1 MDFIG
6 ECCHFSKQKFCL
18 EINFLNLN
26 ILNILEKYWTNR
38 FFIIVSPFDGIMYYE
53 SSFQYLNIFSY
64 LTNIFMK
71 KLNFYKSY
79 FSLIE
84 EPLTLVSLAYTKQ
97 IKLNIRHPI
106 YMLLLIRKNV
116 NVAEVLVCWSFPD
129 IIITIIYSY
138 FKDMLRCSFR
148 VPRSI
153 LFDKGTKRRLNQGE
167 EENDNSCKKMKE

>member
-1 MDFIG
+1 MDESVVIFR
-6 ECCHFSKQKFCL
+6 
-18 EINFLNLN
+18 NLN
-26 ILNILEKYWTNR
+26 ILNILEKYLTNR

-106 YMLLLIRKNV
+106 FMLLLI
-116 NVAEVLVCWSFPD
+116 S
-129 IIITIIYSY
+129 
-138 FKDMLRCSFR
+138 
-148 VPRSI
+148 
-153 LFDKGTKRRLNQGE
+153 Q
-167 EENDNSCKKMKE
+167 